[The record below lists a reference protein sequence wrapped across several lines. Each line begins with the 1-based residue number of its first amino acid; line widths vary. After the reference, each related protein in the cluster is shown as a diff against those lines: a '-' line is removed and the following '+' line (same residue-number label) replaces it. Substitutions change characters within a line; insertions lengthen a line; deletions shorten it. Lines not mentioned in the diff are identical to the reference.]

1 MQKSIRVFAV
11 AVAGAAALFLA
22 GCETPPK
29 PKPVPKVVQP
39 APVVQN
45 SHESLSADALFAFG
59 KADLQSLNEKG
70 LGDLDALVAKLRSA
84 RQVNAVQLIG
94 YSDRIGAPEYN
105 QKLSQQR
112 AEAVRDYLVQHGING
127 SVIQAEGRGEADPVA
142 ECPKLKGKKLRDCL
156 APNRRVEVNITTVN

>member
-1 MQKSIRVFAV
+1 MQKSIRVFAI

-45 SHESLSADALFAFG
+45 THESLSADALFAFG
-59 KADLQSLNEKG
+59 KAELNDKG
-70 LGDLDALVAKLRSA
+70 GGDLDALVAKLRSA

-112 AEAVRDYLVQHGING
+112 AEAVRDYLVQHGINS

>member
-11 AVAGAAALFLA
+11 AALSAAALFLA

-29 PKPVPKVVQP
+29 PKPAPRVAQP
-39 APVVQN
+39 APVIEN
-45 SHESLSADALFAFG
+45 SHQSLSADALFAFG

-70 LGDLDALVAKLRSA
+70 RGDLDALVAKLHSV

-94 YSDRIGAPEYN
+94 YTDRIGGAEYN

-127 SVIQAEGRGEADPVA
+127 SVIHAEGRGEADPVA
-142 ECPKLKGKKLRDCL
+142 ECPKLKSKKLKDCL